1 MSAFGNRVKFALAGE
16 ILEIANPL
24 LPGRPHEELIRHAE
38 LGSVGRVLE
47 LCAGTGYAS
56 RLLVGRHPEVR
67 AVGVDLSSEMIAV
80 GRRKLSR
87 AEITNVTLVQ
97 GDIAA
102 LPYPD
107 NSFDT
112 VMSVF
117 GLHEVPTA
125 VRANAIRESA
135 RVLGP
140 GGRIVIVDLDR
151 PASIGL
157 LMDAYLL
164 ALEPRHAREVCGN
177 GLVDLLT
184 NSGFSIDIHKP
195 ANPFR
200 MTQTIVATVG
210 AALDD

>member
-1 MSAFGNRVKFALAGE
+1 M
-16 ILEIANPL
+16 
-24 LPGRPHEELIRHAE
+24 
-38 LGSVGRVLE
+38 
-47 LCAGTGYAS
+47 
-56 RLLVGRHPEVR
+56 
-67 AVGVDLSSEMIAV
+67 
-80 GRRKLSR
+80 
-87 AEITNVTLVQ
+87 
-97 GDIAA
+97 
-102 LPYPD
+102 PYPD

-125 VRANAIRESA
+125 LRANAIRKSA

-151 PASIGL
+151 PALTGL

-184 NSGFSIDIHKP
+184 DSGFTIDIHQRS
-195 ANPFR
+195 NRFR

-210 AALDD
+210 MALTD